1 MDFTFYLEEQI
12 KLHPSIQLQDILK
25 MCYQSVFGPEHMLA
39 DVDRAKAYFMQEY
52 NATPTDFSAPLFEPL
67 SDTFCRVNL
76 AAWKAKELDAGKL
89 FELFFA
95 SAKEK
100 TSATEKDFDDCAKH
114 VETLLAKK
122 LLPFSLEE
130 WTDCYAAYKK
140 NGMPPVHHSDAYRL
154 AEQPAYR
161 LVRINL
167 LDAVIR

>member
-76 AAWKAKELDAGKL
+76 AFPGHRNTPK
-89 FELFFA
+89 
-95 SAKEK
+95 
-100 TSATEKDFDDCAKH
+100 
-114 VETLLAKK
+114 
-122 LLPFSLEE
+122 
-130 WTDCYAAYKK
+130 
-140 NGMPPVHHSDAYRL
+140 
-154 AEQPAYR
+154 
-161 LVRINL
+161 
-167 LDAVIR
+167 